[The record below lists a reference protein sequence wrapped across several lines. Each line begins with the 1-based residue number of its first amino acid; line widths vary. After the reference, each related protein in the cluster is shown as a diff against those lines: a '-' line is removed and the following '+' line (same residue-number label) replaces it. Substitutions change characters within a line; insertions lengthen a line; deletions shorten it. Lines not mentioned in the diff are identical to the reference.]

1 MAGQLLSW
9 GPFRKELLRWAR
21 KSDIITD
28 VGDSATDTTRSE
40 LNSTKY
46 SSSSQR
52 TSTPKQDFEFLKV
65 RYFQIIFILSILI
78 YVKSYES
85 SSHRPFY
92 QQSEFISEAP
102 SNYSYFPSTEPVSP
116 TITSPQQKF
125 KHDFQ
130 SFSDPAGSSTQ
141 YSNGFHLSR

>member
-1 MAGQLLSW
+1 MKMFSKYFNNRYLLAAPTINVAGQLLSW

-52 TSTPKQDFEFLKV
+52 TSTPKQDF
-65 RYFQIIFILSILI
+65 
-78 YVKSYES
+78 
-85 SSHRPFY
+85 
-92 QQSEFISEAP
+92 
-102 SNYSYFPSTEPVSP
+102 
-116 TITSPQQKF
+116 KF
-125 KHDFQ
+125 
-130 SFSDPAGSSTQ
+130 
-141 YSNGFHLSR
+141 